1 MASSLFFLTTD
12 SRILDLIR
20 KGDEEAL
27 VELYKANR
35 KTIRAYVM
43 RNNGTL
49 DDAEDMLQ
57 EALIVLWER
66 VRTGR
71 FEYTA
76 KLGTF
81 IYGVVKNMWS
91 RELARKRREQP
102 VVEDLEFV
110 TANNNPTALDDL
122 IKNEHVDSIRNALNR
137 LGEPCKKLL
146 MLYYWEELSMEEIAE
161 ELGFANA
168 ETAKSKKYQCKE
180 MLKKLL
186 SDE

>member
-1 MASSLFFLTTD
+1 
-12 SRILDLIR
+12 
-20 KGDEEAL
+20 
-27 VELYKANR
+27 
-35 KTIRAYVM
+35 
-43 RNNGTL
+43 
-49 DDAEDMLQ
+49 
-57 EALIVLWER
+57 
-66 VRTGR
+66 
-71 FEYTA
+71 
-76 KLGTF
+76 
-81 IYGVVKNMWS
+81 MWS

>member
-1 MASSLFFLTTD
+1 MGASLFFLGSD

-27 VELYKANR
+27 TQLYKANR
-35 KTIRAYVM
+35 KAISAYVT
-43 RNNGTL
+43 RNNGST

-66 VRTGR
+66 VRAGR

-76 KLGTF
+76 KLSTF
-81 IYGVVKNMWS
+81 IYATVKNKWA

-102 VVEDLEFV
+102 ATEELDLA
-110 TANNNPTALDDL
+110 TADGPSVIDQMIEGEQA
-122 IKNEHVDSIRNALNR
+122 ERIRDALNR

-146 MLYYWEELSMEEIAE
+146 MLYYWEELTMEEISE
-161 ELGFANA
+161 EMGFANA
-168 ETAKSKKYQCKE
+168 QTTKSKKYQCKE

-186 SDE
+186 TK